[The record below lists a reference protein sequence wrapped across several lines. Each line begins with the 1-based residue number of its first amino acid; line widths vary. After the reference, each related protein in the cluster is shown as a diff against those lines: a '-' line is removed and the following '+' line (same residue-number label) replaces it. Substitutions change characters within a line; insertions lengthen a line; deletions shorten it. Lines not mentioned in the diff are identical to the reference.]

1 MDFCFFS
8 HFPPSSCVHYSF
20 LWQNLF
26 GWSNAIGSSYLS
38 MTWIALNQRIFIFRK
53 RREKWLLPH
62 LGKMNQEVGRRAL
75 QWKTW
80 SIYLQFNPHLLLT
93 DRISLSD
100 WHSGLQKSGTFSLL
114 LESFSS
120 ATSLK
125 LLGVFKSWCRC
136 LDHTRTLRSKVF
148 FEETSRALKMKL
160 MELKCRVAYSWIE
173 FYRKGNWSDAL
184 CVNNSFSNDVSYLF
198 FFTSSSFWLIVRPIY
213 H

>member
-1 MDFCFFS
+1 
-8 HFPPSSCVHYSF
+8 
-20 LWQNLF
+20 
-26 GWSNAIGSSYLS
+26 
-38 MTWIALNQRIFIFRK
+38 MTWIARNQRIFIFRK

-100 WHSGLQKSGTFSLL
+100 WHSGLQRSGTFSLL

-136 LDHTRTLRSKVF
+136 LDHTWTLRSKVF

-198 FFTSSSFWLIVRPIY
+198 FFLLLFLVDIQANISLAFAFIFYILPGLDRKSSGYLFVYPGLINEVRR
-213 H
+213 